1 MLRLDEDTL
10 VERELLLRLL
20 LDEELLTLL
29 RVALDELLPLLL
41 RTFDEERDEELLLP
55 VEALPRDEPVR
66 IVLSVRLS
74 LRLLLMRVS
83 PEEGR
88 PPISP

>member
-29 RVALDELLPLLL
+29 RVALEELLPLLL

-66 IVLSVRLS
+66 RVLSVRLS

-88 PPISP
+88 PPTSP